1 LLSLETLLEGH
12 VLKNESARSVW
23 VKVNKEMS
31 VIIVLYVGK
40 ATVSAITTMAGTAL
54 NTTLKASDV

>member
-1 LLSLETLLEGH
+1 
-12 VLKNESARSVW
+12 
-23 VKVNKEMS
+23 MS

-40 ATVSAITTMAGTAL
+40 VTVSTITTMAGTAL